1 MNSANQQPNNN
12 TNKNKNKTKQ
22 TVSPI
27 TISKSQNNQT
37 GTDSQSDFS
46 GNETNWQVVTSETN
60 KRPRSPKISNSPPMK
75 KNANKF
81 TTENRFSLLAP
92 PAEDAQLSP
101 DANSHSTENN
111 KTNSSNPPPIFIQT
125 ELNFNTFSTEINE
138 LTKPTGFECKTSIK
152 GLKLQTFNSDAYRAV
167 VKYLKEKEYAF
178 HSYQNKEN
186 KPYRVVIKNLHLSTD
201 TSFIN
206 DGLASLGFQT
216 RNINNVLHRQ
226 TKTPLPMFFI
236 DLEPDNNNSEIF
248 KLTSLCYTKIKVEA
262 PHVRKDIPQ
271 CLRCQSYGH
280 TRSYCNHH
288 PRCVRCGDNHDSSQ
302 CLKNQK
308 EPAKCALCG
317 GPHPAN
323 YKGCTVHKDLN
334 KIRKQSTANPW
345 HKNTLN
351 FQKPTTSLEP
361 QKSNLSEFPP
371 LQKNSGESFNST
383 QKEPSPSPNA
393 STTPTCT
400 TDQLASFLN
409 EFKMLINPLISLLT
423 SVIDKLI
430 RNNDCQ

>member
-186 KPYRVVIKNLHLSTD
+186 KPYRVVIKNLHPSTD

-216 RNINNVLHRQ
+216 REISI
-226 TKTPLPMFFI
+226 MYFI
-236 DLEPDNNNSEIF
+236 VKPKHL
-248 KLTSLCYTKIKVEA
+248 SLC
-262 PHVRKDIPQ
+262 
-271 CLRCQSYGH
+271 
-280 TRSYCNHH
+280 
-288 PRCVRCGDNHDSSQ
+288 
-302 CLKNQK
+302 
-308 EPAKCALCG
+308 
-317 GPHPAN
+317 
-323 YKGCTVHKDLN
+323 
-334 KIRKQSTANPW
+334 
-345 HKNTLN
+345 
-351 FQKPTTSLEP
+351 F
-361 QKSNLSEFPP
+361 
-371 LQKNSGESFNST
+371 
-383 QKEPSPSPNA
+383 
-393 STTPTCT
+393 
-400 TDQLASFLN
+400 
-409 EFKMLINPLISLLT
+409 LLT
-423 SVIDKLI
+423 WNQIITIPKSSS
-430 RNNDCQ
+430 